1 MKALLSLEEPKA
13 KVCVL
18 FSDIRGFTALSE
30 KMKPSD
36 VVYLLNTY
44 FESMIEVVFSNN
56 GTLDKIIGDELM
68 VLYGVPLK
76 NKNDSQSAVNTAIGM
91 FKAARGF

>member
-1 MKALLSLEEPKA
+1 
-13 KVCVL
+13 
-18 FSDIRGFTALSE
+18 
-30 KMKPSD
+30 MKPSD

-68 VLYGVPLK
+68 VLLK
-76 NKNDSQSAVNTAIGM
+76 LFI
-91 FKAARGF
+91 

>member
-1 MKALLSLEEPKA
+1 
-13 KVCVL
+13 
-18 FSDIRGFTALSE
+18 
-30 KMKPSD
+30 MKPSE

-44 FESMIEVVFSNN
+44 FEAMIDVVFSHN

-76 NKNDSQSAVNTAIGM
+76 NKNDSQSAVNSALSM
-91 FKAARGF
+91 FKALEKFNKQMALENLPNLEIGIGINYDKE